1 MKNKNLK
8 IVIGLTYLLI
18 VLVSLFSFFLYFD
31 LKDLTD
37 YNFLKSIKD
46 ELINYKNKNLFLFT
60 SIYIIF
66 CIIWLFFIGI
76 GIPLVILTGMI
87 YGQFN
92 GGILFLLIIAS
103 ASTLFYVFVRYFF
116 YNLVKEKLAYKYEN
130 FSLKFKK
137 NEFLY
142 FLLFK
147 FVEGI
152 PFPIANSIPVL
163 FNIKIRNV
171 FFCTLIGLVP
181 SILSL
186 TYFGSSLNQLLDN
199 SNDFPH
205 FSLIYKTPALY
216 LPIIFII
223 FIFLVGKK
231 LKKFFESEN

>member
-8 IVIGLTYLLI
+8 IIIGSTYSLI
-18 VLVSLFSFFLYFD
+18 VLISLVYFFTYFD
-31 LKDLTD
+31 LKDLAD
-37 YNFLKSIKD
+37 YNFLKSIKN
-46 ELINYKNKNLFLFT
+46 EFINYKEKNLFLFT

-87 YGQFN
+87 YGQLT
-92 GGILFLLIIAS
+92 GSILFLLIIAS
-103 ASTLFYVFVRYFF
+103 ASTLFYILVRYFF
-116 YNLVKEKLAYKYEN
+116 YDLIKKKLAYKYES
-130 FSLKFKK
+130 FAIKFKK
-137 NEFLY
+137 NEFIY

-171 FFCTLIGLVP
+171 FFCTLIGLTP
-181 SILSL
+181 SISSL
-186 TYFGSSLNQLLDN
+186 IYFGSSLNKLLDN

-205 FSLIYKTPALY
+205 FSLIYKTPTLY

-223 FIFLVGKK
+223 FFFLVGKK
-231 LKKFFESEN
+231 LKKFF

>member
-8 IVIGLTYLLI
+8 IIIGSAYSLVVLI
-18 VLVSLFSFFLYFD
+18 SLVCFFSYFD
-31 LKDLTD
+31 LRDLVD
-37 YNFLKSIKD
+37 YNFLKSIKN
-46 ELINYKNKNLFLFT
+46 EIINYKEKNLFLFT

-66 CIIWLFFIGI
+66 CIIFLFFIGI
-76 GIPLVILTGMI
+76 GVPLVILTGMI
-87 YGQFN
+87 YGQLT
-92 GGILFLLIIAS
+92 GSILFLLIIAS

-116 YNLVKEKLAYKYEN
+116 HDLIKNKLAYKYEN
-130 FSLKFKK
+130 FEIKFKK
-137 NEFLY
+137 HEFVY

-147 FVEGI
+147 FVESI

-171 FFCTLIGLVP
+171 FFCTLIGLTP
-181 SILSL
+181 SILGL

-199 SNDFPH
+199 SNNFPH
-205 FSLIYKTPALY
+205 FSLIYKMPALY

-231 LKKFFESEN
+231 LKKFFESKN